1 LAVELQTQESKV
13 GAMVCVNDMWN
24 EKEPEKCHKLVDTL
38 VAECT
43 SLTTPPRRQ
52 RRVYAWGELERQR
65 GLQPILQKWGHIV
78 RNLGG
83 GSHLKE
89 YIFKITG
96 GTGKY
101 AGAKGGGTYK
111 SDQYAFRRR
120 IRRQDRAAVVCP
132 LVRKRKAGPFGGR
145 IGPAKWTRGEAS
157 K

>member
-1 LAVELQTQESKV
+1 
-13 GAMVCVNDMWN
+13 M
-24 EKEPEKCHKLVDTL
+24 PEGSWKGTEDCNLSFKSGDTL
-38 VAECT
+38 SET
-43 SLTTPPRRQ
+43 
-52 RRVYAWGELERQR
+52 WKE
-65 GLQPILQKWGHIV
+65 
-78 RNLGG
+78 
-83 GSHLKE
+83 GSPLKE

-96 GTGKY
+96 GTGKF

-111 SDQYAFRRR
+111 SDQYAFQRH